1 MSTPPD
7 DPFPDPVRV
16 PVEDSFDLHSF
27 SPRDIPSVVKSA
39 AGDIRRACLAWPVM
53 SIFSKWMGFWRMT
66 VGCFQYV
73 DPDQV
78 VALVV
83 LEQDGKFLENAFG

>member
-1 MSTPPD
+1 MGTPPD

-27 SPRDIPSVVKSA
+27 SPRDIPSN
-39 AGDIRRACLAWPVM
+39 LAWPVM